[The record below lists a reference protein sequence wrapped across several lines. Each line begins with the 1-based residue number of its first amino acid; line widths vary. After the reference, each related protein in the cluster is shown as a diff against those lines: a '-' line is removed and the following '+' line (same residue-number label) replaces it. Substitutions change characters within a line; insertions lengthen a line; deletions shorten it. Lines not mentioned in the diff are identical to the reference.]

1 MSEVAREREA
11 RASPTAAAASRFDA
25 FISYSRA
32 ADGRLAPALQ
42 GGLQRFAKPW
52 YRVRALR
59 VFRDD
64 ASLSANPGLWSSI
77 EGALEKSEFL
87 VLLASP
93 EASRSEWVHRE
104 TAYWSQHKAPTRI
117 LIARTDGD
125 IHWDEEQNDF
135 DWST

>member
-64 ASLSANPGLWSSI
+64 ASLSANPGLWPSI
-77 EGALEKSEFL
+77 SGALDQSEFFL
-87 VLLASP
+87 LLASP
-93 EASRSEWVHRE
+93 AAARSEWVEKEVEH
-104 TAYWSQHKAPTRI
+104 WLSQQGPSR
-117 LIARTDGD
+117 LLLVLTDGE
-125 IHWDEEQNDF
+125 IAWDDATA
-135 DWST
+135 D